1 MSFTIRE
8 IEEND
13 FDNGFFETLSNLSTL
28 GGINTNEVLKKEI
41 IKEIITNKDY
51 VIIISEDV
59 KSREVIG
66 TATLFIEQKFIHNG
80 GKVGHIED
88 VTTRKGYEGKGVGRE
103 IIKKLITISRERG
116 CYKIILD
123 CDEKVSEFY
132 EKIGFKK
139 KAIMMRFESIAPVLA
154 QTIYIIRNST

>member
-51 VIIISEDV
+51 VIIISEDI

-139 KAIMMRFESIAPVLA
+139 KAIMMRFDL
-154 QTIYIIRNST
+154 

>member
-1 MSFTIRE
+1 MPFTIRE

-13 FDNGFFETLSNLSTL
+13 FDNGFFETLSNLSTV
-28 GGINTNEVLKKEI
+28 GGIKTNEVLKKEI
-41 IKEIITNKDY
+41 IKEIITNNDY
-51 VIIISEDV
+51 IIIISEDT

-88 VTTRKGYEGKGVGRE
+88 VVTRRGYEGRGIGKE
-103 IIKKLITISRERG
+103 IINKLITISRERG

-123 CDEKVSEFY
+123 CDEKVSKFY

-139 KAIMMRFESIAPVLA
+139 KAIMLRFDL
-154 QTIYIIRNST
+154 

>member
-13 FDNGFFETLSNLSTL
+13 FDNGFFETLSNLSTI
-28 GGINTNEVLKKEI
+28 GGIDTNEVLKKEI

-88 VTTRKGYEGKGVGRE
+88 VTTRKGYEGNGVGRE

-132 EKIGFKK
+132 KKIGFKK
-139 KAIMMRFESIAPVLA
+139 KAIMMRFDL
-154 QTIYIIRNST
+154 

>member
-13 FDNGFFETLSNLSTL
+13 LDNGFFETLSNLSVV
-28 GGINTNEVLKKEI
+28 GAINTNEMLKKHI
-41 IKEIITNKDY
+41 IKEIKRNKDY
-51 VIIISEDV
+51 VIVISEDA
-59 KSREVIG
+59 KRREVIG

-88 VTTRKGYEGKGVGRE
+88 VVTRRGYEGRGIGKE
-103 IIKKLITISRERG
+103 IMNKLITISRERG

-123 CDEKVSEFY
+123 CDEKVSKFY

-139 KAIMMRFESIAPVLA
+139 KAIMLRFDL
-154 QTIYIIRNST
+154 

>member
-28 GGINTNEVLKKEI
+28 GDINTNEVLKKEI

-51 VIIISEDV
+51 VIIISEDI

-88 VTTRKGYEGKGVGRE
+88 VTTRKGYEGNGVGRE

-139 KAIMMRFESIAPVLA
+139 KAIMMRFDL
-154 QTIYIIRNST
+154 

>member
-13 FDNGFFETLSNLSTL
+13 FDNGFFETLSNLSTI
-28 GGINTNEVLKKEI
+28 GGIDTNEVLKKEI

-51 VIIISEDV
+51 VIIISEDA

-88 VTTRKGYEGKGVGRE
+88 VAIRKGYEGRGIGRE
-103 IIKKLITISRERG
+103 IIKKL
-116 CYKIILD
+116 L
-123 CDEKVSEFY
+123 EKG
-132 EKIGFKK
+132 GFNKK
-139 KAIMMRFESIAPVLA
+139 KQPRLLLKINKKIFKW
-154 QTIYIIRNST
+154 

>member
-13 FDNGFFETLSNLSTL
+13 FDKGFFETLSNLSTL

-51 VIIISEDV
+51 VIIISEDI

-88 VTTRKGYEGKGVGRE
+88 VTTRKGYEGNGVGRE

-139 KAIMMRFESIAPVLA
+139 KAIMMRFDL
-154 QTIYIIRNST
+154 